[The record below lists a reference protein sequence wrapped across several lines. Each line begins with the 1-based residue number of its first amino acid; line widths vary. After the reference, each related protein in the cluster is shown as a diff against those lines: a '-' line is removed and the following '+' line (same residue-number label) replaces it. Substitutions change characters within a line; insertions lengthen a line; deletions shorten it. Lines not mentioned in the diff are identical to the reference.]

1 MSDEQQHLIEAEV
14 AEFLREH
21 PDFFERHGELLDT
34 LSLSHASGGAVSLI
48 ERQVEVL
55 RQQKAELRAQLQQLS
70 QAARINEELLGRL
83 QRMML
88 RLIAAP
94 NLDGAI
100 DELKQALRE
109 EFHADA
115 VRLMLFE
122 HPGHDEH
129 IDREH
134 PSLHELEALLDRC
147 DPACGRLSDARMHL
161 LFGERADEL
170 ASAVL
175 IPLCRE
181 DRPCQGLLAIASIDP
196 QRYGASMGT
205 VFVAHL
211 GAVIAA
217 VLDTLRQ
224 GREAA

>member
-48 ERQVEVL
+48 ERQVELL
-55 RQQKAELRAQLQQLS
+55 REKKAELRQQLNQLN

-94 NLDGAI
+94 DLDSAI
-100 DELKQALRE
+100 AELEQALRD

-115 VRLMLFE
+115 VRLMLFDHPARAE
-122 HPGHDEH
+122 HVERSD
-129 IDREH
+129 
-134 PSLHELEALLDRC
+134 PSLQSLDELLQRRE
-147 DPACGRLSDARMHL
+147 PACGRLSGQRMQQ
-161 LFGERADEL
+161 LFGERAEEL

-175 IPLCRE
+175 IPLCR
-181 DRPCQGLLAIASIDP
+181 DDDACQGVLAIASIDP
-196 QRYGASMGT
+196 QRYSTAMGT

-217 VLDTLRQ
+217 VLHTLRQ